1 MSDFGPGA
9 AKSAF
14 RNRHTRTVS
23 RYRPW
28 LQFPTSPPFVT
39 ERIAK
44 KPSNRMPVY
53 VFMTQNLRKL
63 KFFVDKKIIG
73 VYNTHNKIE
82 SLMDRGAVL
91 ISTRVRKAGN
101 CRTLKGNAAEAA
113 VIVPGNAAAGSS
125 DNIRRTVTFN
135 ICEALSALTVKVK
148 LYFIFTVILLDR
160 LTKRS
165 FFVNKITAVK
175 TAER

>member
-1 MSDFGPGA
+1 
-9 AKSAF
+9 
-14 RNRHTRTVS
+14 
-23 RYRPW
+23 
-28 LQFPTSPPFVT
+28 
-39 ERIAK
+39 
-44 KPSNRMPVY
+44 MPVY

-63 KFFVDKKIIG
+63 KFFIDKKIIG

-91 ISTRVRKAGN
+91 ISTRVRKTGN

-113 VIVPGNAAAGSS
+113 VIVPGNAAAGPS

-135 ICEALSALTVKVK
+135 ICEALSALTVKVE

-165 FFVNKITAVK
+165 FFVNKITAVR